1 MVVVEVV
8 ERVEELTSS
17 ASVSVS
23 APSSDAVAEEGK
35 RMGLMKRSKMT
46 TIHREIQKQPKSIVS
61 EYMNKLMGSPSSL
74 VVAKSIQAKVLA
86 SPRRPNST
94 ASIFP
99 ILSTMMSTHV
109 LALVSF
115 ITGAKMYDI
124 PHTVKRRML
133 TAMEGTMGLPHC
145 WVTGDSSSAP
155 RMHLIDA
162 TARYTMEGRMLGKDL
177 KSLITATLS
186 SGSSSCDHMEASLQR
201 IGPQLIETY
210 TPKPIKN
217 QPKCVVCSSSLLA
230 KM

>member
-115 ITGAKMYDI
+115 IRGAIMYDRV
-124 PHTVKRRML
+124 HTTMRRTL
-133 TAMEGTMGLPHC
+133 TAREGTIGLPHC
-145 WVTGDSSSAP
+145 WYSGDSSSAST
-155 RMHLIDA
+155 MHLIDA

-186 SGSSSCDHMEASLQR
+186 SGSSSCDHMETSLQQ
-201 IGPQLIETY
+201 IGGPMIVQV
-210 TPKPIKN
+210 TPKPTKS
-217 QPKCVVCSSSLLA
+217 QPQYVVCSSSLPA
-230 KM
+230 KV